1 MDLAAL
7 ISRGRAW
14 LMSLLFH
21 IMSFIDRDG
30 PVGLAAL
37 IDKQLSALI
46 LEGDGRRRRRQRR
59 RRLRGGRG
67 PNGSQISVNWCPRA
81 PFPPRAADISSK
93 HPRVALSGRALAE
106 R

>member
-1 MDLAAL
+1 
-7 ISRGRAW
+7 
-14 LMSLLFH
+14 MSLLFH
-21 IMSFIDRDG
+21 IMSFIDTDG

-37 IDKQLSALI
+37 MDKQLSALI
-46 LEGDGRRRRRQRR
+46 LEGDGRQR

-81 PFPPRAADISSK
+81 QCPPHAADISSK
-93 HPRVALSGRALAE
+93 HPRAALSGGEE